1 MPTAR
6 EGSLVPVATSLALFS
21 GFLNQT
27 LSALSPAMICK
38 VFNSIELRLANCSNS
53 TCGRHLLF
61 LFYLVGGRRCAALL
75 QLLTLSM
82 LADRFSQDPWS
93 HRCRKSV
100 STGLQYSRSSCP
112 LVQYSP
118 SSCPLVVAVVICLF
132 DGRVRK
138 EASETGGASAFSSS
152 SRYTN
157 HRTSSELFLATH
169 AEERHLR

>member
-6 EGSLVPVATSLALFS
+6 AGSLVPVATAFALFS

-27 LSALSPAMICK
+27 LSTLSSPMICK

-53 TCGRHLLF
+53 TCGRHMLL

-93 HRCRKSV
+93 HRCRKSL
-100 STGLQYSRSSCP
+100 STCLQYSRSSCP
-112 LVQYSP
+112 L
-118 SSCPLVVAVVICLF
+118 LVAVVICLF

-138 EASETGGASAFSSS
+138 EASETGGSSAFSSS